1 MIYHFAESP
10 GAGGPPG
17 VTLSDGYLGA
27 SAEGI
32 FMGPEG
38 G

>member
-1 MIYHFAESP
+1 MIYHFAES
-10 GAGGPPG
+10 PG